1 MEHGARGME
10 IQARKAGK
18 AGKAGK
24 GKSAGS
30 LFRTTEPQSH
40 RATEVGN
47 QRADDRRQ
55 RTALR
60 QAQGLAAGG

>member
-47 QRADDRRQ
+47 QRADDSPSSGSGPSGRWVVN
-55 RTALR
+55 
-60 QAQGLAAGG
+60 